1 MIKVPDRRNNWQ
13 NPQSISFL
21 PTKLLS
27 DLLLNAF
34 KSVEE
39 MQDLT
44 ESIKYCSIA
53 DGSYANDGSDR
64 DALARNSIEPKE
76 NLVNGFHVSC
86 ILGTNIKEK
95 DKKLSN
101 VFKETSELHNHS
113 NSTQKSDTSDTNFK
127 PLLCQKQQ
135 NENLEHLY
143 VQEPVGES
151 IVPLC
156 PHGFFVPLSAVYNGE
171 LKAVNSIAAN
181 KLIDECNVHLKF
193 VHSESKQ
200 IPTGVN
206 GMLTG

>member
-53 DGSYANDGSDR
+53 DGSYANDGSDG

-76 NLVNGFHVSC
+76 NLVNGFHVS
-86 ILGTNIKEK
+86 GA
-95 DKKLSN
+95 
-101 VFKETSELHNHS
+101 
-113 NSTQKSDTSDTNFK
+113 
-127 PLLCQKQQ
+127 
-135 NENLEHLY
+135 Y
-143 VQEPVGES
+143 
-151 IVPLC
+151 
-156 PHGFFVPLSAVYNGE
+156 
-171 LKAVNSIAAN
+171 
-181 KLIDECNVHLKF
+181 
-193 VHSESKQ
+193 
-200 IPTGVN
+200 
-206 GMLTG
+206 